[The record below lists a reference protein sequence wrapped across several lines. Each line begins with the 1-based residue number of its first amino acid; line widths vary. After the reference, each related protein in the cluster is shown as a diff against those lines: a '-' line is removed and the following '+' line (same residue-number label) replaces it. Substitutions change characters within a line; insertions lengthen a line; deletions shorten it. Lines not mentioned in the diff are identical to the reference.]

1 MGREDHRRAREGEG
15 LGMESWR
22 ERGREWRA
30 PSGGTG
36 VSARL
41 RGDGGSEAT
50 AWRRRGEGWWGPQGQ
65 NRLFTAQL
73 TVTGWKTRRSV
84 MEGTKVELD
93 VK

>member
-22 ERGREWRA
+22 EGERVERGREWRA

-73 TVTGWKTRRSV
+73 TVAGWKT
-84 MEGTKVELD
+84 
-93 VK
+93 